1 MSGRRGSSARAETIE
16 EDPYYTEPDYTEPD
30 YIEPDYIEDEG
41 EYDEKTVRRKE
52 EERPVSDGAYYDTST
67 GKRRVEETGPS
78 KDQMRREFLAKII
91 IGSLVFYSVLA
102 TVLLIVGFSRKCPDC
117 TSESGATSK
126 APQVFQTTTSTA
138 KTVTS
143 SNTPTTTSHT

>member
-1 MSGRRGSSARAETIE
+1 MEDKNLNFLEVLRRSCTDSYLLLSSSRGAKQFLIRASNVSMSGRRGSSARAETIE
-16 EDPYYTEPDYTEPD
+16 EDPYYTEPDYTDPD

-67 GKRRVEETGPS
+67 GKRRVEEPGPS

-91 IGSLVFYSVLA
+91 IGSL
-102 TVLLIVGFSRKCPDC
+102 G
-117 TSESGATSK
+117 
-126 APQVFQTTTSTA
+126 TA
-138 KTVTS
+138 Q
-143 SNTPTTTSHT
+143 